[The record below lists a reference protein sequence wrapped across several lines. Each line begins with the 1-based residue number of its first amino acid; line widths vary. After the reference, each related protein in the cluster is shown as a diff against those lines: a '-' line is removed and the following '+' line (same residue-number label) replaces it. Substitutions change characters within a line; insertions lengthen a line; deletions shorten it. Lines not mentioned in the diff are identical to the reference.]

1 MFYKS
6 FLFLIFNALFWTI
19 NAKHGKSYYSN
30 ADLPTLTLPW
40 GTYRGELYGD
50 EEQTVRFSNVRFA
63 KPPVGPLRFAAP
75 QYPDAIENNKEI
87 QDSSVGAN
95 CIQAFPPAKNSGVT
109 TEPPPESTQSEDC
122 LFLDI
127 YVPRWVLEEE
137 SDEQLPVIVYI
148 YGGAYIFGGKN
159 TTFNTLDG
167 PYSAYDGTG
176 IRKTT
181 DNGVIWVTGNYR
193 LGAFGFLGG
202 SYMEQNAQPNA
213 GLHDQ
218 RLLLDW
224 VQRYIS
230 QVNGDKNAV
239 SVWGLSAGGG
249 SILHHLVAYGG
260 AKETSLFKR
269 AAIWSPSYQWS
280 YDRAGVLQ
288 ETFFEFTTQANC
300 ADEDALECLRN
311 ADTETLK
318 VANQNVVNRHLSL
331 GLFPFGP
338 AVDGDLVPDLPA
350 NLFKQGKH
358 VSTESLM
365 ISHVYDEA
373 RLFADKNIKTAAQFT
388 EFVTLAFP
396 GDELAE
402 VRQNI
407 EDKYPS
413 SAYNDNQ
420 QRRLMVVLR
429 DSTFVCNN
437 YQIYQAYKKNSKVYA
452 TRYEIPPAQHGS
464 DLLAIIWDKKVDVAG
479 LIKRIIPWLPDRSS
493 EVLESIW
500 VSLASRYQ
508 QYFAAHALTG
518 DPNYLN
524 QGKGL
529 AWEATT
535 DDDKELTNALKVGLQ
550 YSNPKHTF
558 YSLGSDGQVAAASCD
573 FWNDL
578 AEKITIVMG
587 SEKKPTSF
595 RTQFYERLWSG
606 KGEL

>member
-19 NAKHGKSYYSN
+19 NAKHRNSYYSKD
-30 ADLPTLTLPW
+30 DLPTLTLPW
-40 GTYRGELYGD
+40 GTYRAELYGD
-50 EEQTVRFSNVRFA
+50 DGETVRFSNVRFA

-75 QYPDAIENNKEI
+75 QYPDAIKKNKEI
-87 QDSSVGAN
+87 QDNNVGAN
-95 CIQAFPPAKNSGVT
+95 CIQAFPPPKNSNAT
-109 TEPPPESTQSEDC
+109 IEPPPEDTQSEDC

-127 YVPRWVLEEE
+127 YVPTWVLEEK
-137 SDEQLPVIVYI
+137 SDEQLPVIVYF

-159 TTFNTLDG
+159 TTFNTPEG

-176 IRKTT
+176 IRRTT
-181 DNGVIWVTGNYR
+181 NSGVIWVTGNYR

-224 VQRYIS
+224 VQRYIG
-230 QVNGDKNAV
+230 QVNGDKSAV

-260 AKETSLFKR
+260 AKKESLFQR
-269 AAIWSPSYQWS
+269 AAIWSPSFQWS

-288 ETFFEFTTQANC
+288 ETFFNFTTEANC
-300 ADEDALECLRN
+300 ADEDALECLRK
-311 ADTETLK
+311 ADTKTLK
-318 VANQNVVNRHLSL
+318 VANQNVVNQRLGL

-358 VSTESLM
+358 VSTESLI

-373 RLFADKNIKTAAQFT
+373 RLFADKDIKTEAQFT

-396 GDELAE
+396 GDKLAE

-413 SAYNDNQ
+413 SAYDDDQ
-420 QRRLMVVLR
+420 QRRLRAVLR

-452 TRYEIPPAQHGS
+452 TRYEIPPAQHGT
-464 DLLAIIWDKKVDVAG
+464 DLLPVIWDKQVDVAG
-479 LIKRIIPWLPDRSS
+479 LIKEMIPWIPDWISK
-493 EVLESIW
+493 VLESIW
-500 VSLASRYQ
+500 VPLASRYQ
-508 QYFAAHALTG
+508 QYLAAHALTG
-518 DPNYLN
+518 DPNYFN
-524 QGKGL
+524 QGRGL
-529 AWEATT
+529 TWEVTT
-535 DDDKELTNALKVGLQ
+535 DDGKELTNALKVGLQ
-550 YSNPKHTF
+550 YSNPNHPF
-558 YSLGSDGQVAAASCD
+558 YSLGSDGQVAAASCN
-573 FWNDL
+573 FWSDL
-578 AEKITIVMG
+578 AEKITIVIG
-587 SEKKPTSF
+587 SEKKPTRF
-595 RTQFYERLWSG
+595 RTQFYERLWG
-606 KGEL
+606 GQVEL

>member
-19 NAKHGKSYYSN
+19 NAKHRKSYYSK

-50 EEQTVRFSNVRFA
+50 DGETVRFSNVRFA

-75 QYPDAIENNKEI
+75 QYPDAIKNNKEI
-87 QDSSVGAN
+87 QDNSVGAH
-95 CIQAFPPAKNSGVT
+95 CIQAFPPPKNSNAT
-109 TEPPPESTQSEDC
+109 IEPPPEDTQSEDC

-127 YVPRWVLEEE
+127 YVPLWVLEEK
-137 SDEQLPVIVYI
+137 SDEKLPVIVYI

-159 TTFNTLDG
+159 TTFNTQEG

-176 IRKTT
+176 IRRTT
-181 DNGVIWVTGNYR
+181 DNAVIWVTGNYR

-202 SYMEQNAQPNA
+202 SYMEQNAHPNA

-224 VQRYIS
+224 VQKYIG

-239 SVWGLSAGGG
+239 SAWGSSAGGG

-260 AKETSLFKR
+260 AKRTSLFQR
-269 AAIWSPSYQWS
+269 AAIWSPAFQWS

-288 ETFFEFTTQANC
+288 ETFFNFTTEAKC
-300 ADEDALECLRN
+300 ADEDALEFLRK

-318 VANQNVVNRHLSL
+318 VANQNVVNQRLSL

-338 AVDGDLVPDLPA
+338 AVDWDLVPYLPA

-358 VSTESLM
+358 ISTESLI

-373 RLFADKNIKTAAQFT
+373 RLFADKDIKTAAQFT

-396 GDELAE
+396 GDKLAE
-402 VRQNI
+402 VRQKI

-413 SAYNDNQ
+413 STYNDDQ
-420 QRRLMVVLR
+420 QRRLRAVLR

-437 YQIYQAYKKNSKVYA
+437 YQIFQAYKKNSKVYA
-452 TRYEIPPAQHGS
+452 MRYEIPPAQHGT
-464 DLLAIIWDKKVDVAG
+464 DLLPIIWNKEVDVAG
-479 LIKRIIPWLPDRSS
+479 LIKQIIPRLPDWISQI
-493 EVLESIW
+493 LENIW
-500 VSLASRYQ
+500 VPLASRYQ
-508 QYFAAHALTG
+508 QYFAGHALTG
-518 DPNYLN
+518 DPNYLA
-524 QGKGL
+524 QGQAL
-529 AWEATT
+529 TWEVTT
-535 DDDKELTNALKVGLQ
+535 DDGEVLTNALRVGLQ
-550 YSNPKHTF
+550 YSNPRHPF
-558 YSLGSDGQVAAASCD
+558 YSLGSDDQVAAASCD
-573 FWNDL
+573 FWSDL
-578 AEKITIVMG
+578 AEKITIAIG
-587 SEKKPTSF
+587 SEKPTSF
-595 RTQFYERLWSG
+595 RTQFYERLWG
-606 KGEL
+606 GQVEL

>member
-19 NAKHGKSYYSN
+19 NAKHRKSYYSKS
-30 ADLPTLTLPW
+30 DLPTLTLPW
-40 GTYRGELYGD
+40 GTYKAELYGKD
-50 EEQTVRFSNVRFA
+50 GETVRFSNVRFA

-75 QYPDAIENNKEI
+75 EYPDAIKNNKEI
-87 QDSSVGAN
+87 QDNSVGAN
-95 CIQAFPPAKNSGVT
+95 CIQAFPPPKNSKVA
-109 TEPPPESTQSEDC
+109 TEPLPKDTQSEDC

-127 YVPRWVLEEE
+127 YVPLWVLEEK

-159 TTFNTLDG
+159 TTFNTPEG

-176 IRKTT
+176 IRRTT

-224 VQRYIS
+224 VQRYIG
-230 QVNGDKNAV
+230 QVKGDKNAV

-260 AKETSLFKR
+260 TKKESLFQR
-269 AAIWSPSYQWS
+269 ASIWSPSFQWS

-288 ETFFEFTTQANC
+288 ETFFNFTAEANC
-300 ADEDALECLRN
+300 ADKDALECLRE

-318 VANQNVVNRHLSL
+318 VANQNVVNQRLEL

-358 VSTESLM
+358 VSTESLI

-373 RLFADKNIKTAAQFT
+373 RLFANKDIKTKTQFT

-413 SAYNDNQ
+413 SAYDNDQ
-420 QRRLMVVLR
+420 QTRLRAVLR

-452 TRYEIPPAQHGS
+452 TRYEIPPAQHGT
-464 DLLAIIWDKKVDVAG
+464 DLLPIIWDEEVDVAG
-479 LIKRIIPWLPDRSS
+479 LIKSIVPWLPALISNI
-493 EVLESIW
+493 LESIW
-500 VSLASRYQ
+500 APLASRYQ
-508 QYFAAHALTG
+508 KYFAAHALTG
-518 DPNYLN
+518 DPNYFN
-524 QGKGL
+524 NGRGL
-529 AWEATT
+529 TWEVTT
-535 DDDKELTNALKVGLQ
+535 DNGKDLTNALKVGLQ
-550 YSNPKHTF
+550 YSDRNHPF
-558 YSLGSDGQVAAASCD
+558 YTLGSDGQVAAESCD
-573 FWNDL
+573 FWSDL
-578 AEKITIVMG
+578 AGKIMIVTG
-587 SEKKPTSF
+587 SDKKPTSF
-595 RTQFYERLWSG
+595 RTQSYKSLWG
-606 KGEL
+606 GQVEL